1 MLSKNFK
8 HLHENTLVQKLGF
21 MSDERQPDLNKIL
34 NRASKLGAEY
44 ADARF
49 QTYDYE
55 LVTVENKQ
63 LKSYASRRLGGVG
76 IRAII
81 KGAVGYA
88 STSDLSSASLEK
100 TLNTAL
106 KIAKSIIT
114 KEPTF
119 KPPRPSKANAKL
131 PIKIDPADISPEE
144 KVTVTLDVNK
154 AGWISDE
161 IKNAITLL
169 GIAKDQRAFVS
180 TEDAEVS
187 VETCLVGLAHMSVC
201 RVGEGMEN
209 VMYWKSDCAG
219 FEFINAIDTNTF
231 ASDISKLAIH
241 AAQSKTCPAGTYPV
255 VLEPEAV
262 GLILHEAFGHAS
274 EADLVVTN
282 SSILTKK
289 LDTQVASEGVTM
301 VDEGVVE
308 GGYFYPYDDEGTKKG
323 RTIVVENGIL
333 KNYLHDVHSAR
344 KLDAESTGNGRAQDF
359 ENTPIVRQTNFYM
372 QPGDFTV
379 EELIEDVDFGIYVGE
394 KGLKGGEVDPGNGT
408 FTFGVGPT
416 RAIRNGELAE
426 TFRGVVISGSILE
439 TLKTVDAVG
448 KDLKMSTLVFG
459 GCGKSGQSVFVGDG
473 GPPVRIRKM
482 TVGGR

>member
-1 MLSKNFK
+1 
-8 HLHENTLVQKLGF
+8 
-21 MSDERQPDLNKIL
+21 MSDDNQPDLNKIL
-34 NRASKLGAEY
+34 DKATKLDAEY

-49 QTYDYE
+49 QSYDYE

-88 STSDLSSASLEK
+88 STSDLSSKSLEK
-100 TLNTAL
+100 TLNAAL
-106 KIAKSIIT
+106 KIAKSIRT
-114 KEPTF
+114 KEPAF
-119 KPPRPSKANAKL
+119 KPPKPNKADAKL
-131 PIKIDPADISPEE
+131 TIKIDPADVPPEE
-144 KVTVTLDVNK
+144 KVTVALEANK
-154 AGWISDE
+154 AGWISEE
-161 IKNAITLL
+161 IKNTVTLL
-169 GIAKDQRAFVS
+169 GIAKDYRAFVS
-180 TEDAEVS
+180 SEDAEVS

-201 RVGEGMEN
+201 RVGEVMEN

-219 FEFINAIDTNTF
+219 FEFINSIDTNTF
-231 ASDISKLAIH
+231 APDISKLAIR

-274 EADLVVTN
+274 EADFVVTN

-301 VDEGVVE
+301 IDEGVVQ
-308 GGYFYPYDDEGTKKG
+308 GGYYYPYDDEGTKKE
-323 RTIVVENGIL
+323 RTVVVENGIL
-333 KNYLHDVHSAR
+333 KNYLHHIGSAQ
-344 KLDAESTGNGRAQDF
+344 KLDAEPTGNGRAQDF

-379 EELIEDVDFGIYVGE
+379 EELIEDVDYGIYVGE

-408 FTFGVGPT
+408 FTFGVGPS
-416 RAIRNGELAE
+416 RAIRKGELAE
-426 TFRGVVISGSILE
+426 TLRGVVISGSILD

-448 KDLKMSTLVFG
+448 KNLKVSTMVFG

-473 GPPVRIRKM
+473 GPPLRIRKM